1 MRLVEAT
8 AIDGHTTIFVA
19 SGPAFKSGV
28 VVPPFQNVHVYSLIA
43 KLLGVTPAKTDGS
56 VDSVRVLLRP

>member
-1 MRLVEAT
+1 MGAL
-8 AIDGHTTIFVA
+8 FVA